1 MLGKLIKHEFKD
13 TAKLMLLLY
22 ALFAVVTL
30 IGTIVLSANTRAA
43 QVSDFSEILLVVLMV
58 FYMLSQRVHLRII
71 RN

>member
-43 QVSDFSEILLVVLMV
+43 QVSDFSEILLVVLMI
-58 FYMLSQRVHLRII
+58 FYMLSIFALFIVTYV
-71 RN
+71 